1 MRYSPIFITGL
12 LVIIP
17 PTIFAQEADVGDKP
31 ANAERMSSGGRERN
45 TLLSP
50 TDIDFYEMTIRDNS
64 GHLTVN
70 FSQEAPP
77 GANPNSGWRL
87 DIYAEEDLANSLYT
101 VVLPETS
108 LEVELE
114 QGLGPG
120 TYYYKVSSISDQVFP
135 DAEYTINN
143 SWEDSDNYEIQP
155 NNSPDTATPIRANE
169 AFWGNLSSMQDIDF
183 FRFIPQA
190 PDLVTITLTQDN
202 PAADPKTGWVLS
214 LLNPAQE
221 VQMPST
227 ALNATLQIQMEANV
241 PYYIRVGSFS
251 PPQIDSSEESENG
264 ENSGNSEGTE
274 NTQTIK
280 QFTQLMAPVGRP
292 YKLTINAPS
301 APVPPTECPFEFLYA
316 QNPVTFHWITVPT
329 VCDVPAGWL
338 TQSEAPENSEV
349 CPSPHAK
356 YYLPSTDENGVTEPG
371 RLIIPLMDLKD
382 EIGNEFVFRIEMQQI
397 MEKLEEDKYQFELN
411 EAKFIRQET
420 IVEPEPEE

>member
-183 FRFIPQA
+183 F
-190 PDLVTITLTQDN
+190 
-202 PAADPKTGWVLS
+202 S
-214 LLNPAQE
+214 LC
-221 VQMPST
+221 
-227 ALNATLQIQMEANV
+227 
-241 PYYIRVGSFS
+241 
-251 PPQIDSSEESENG
+251 
-264 ENSGNSEGTE
+264 
-274 NTQTIK
+274 
-280 QFTQLMAPVGRP
+280 
-292 YKLTINAPS
+292 APS
-301 APVPPTECPFEFLYA
+301 AGFGNDYIDPRQSSSGSKNRLGFKLVKSRTRSANAIYRLKCHIANSNGGQCTLLYTSRFFFTA
-316 QNPVTFHWITVPT
+316 SN
-329 VCDVPAGWL
+329 
-338 TQSEAPENSEV
+338 
-349 CPSPHAK
+349 
-356 YYLPSTDENGVTEPG
+356 
-371 RLIIPLMDLKD
+371 
-382 EIGNEFVFRIEMQQI
+382 
-397 MEKLEEDKYQFELN
+397 
-411 EAKFIRQET
+411 
-420 IVEPEPEE
+420 